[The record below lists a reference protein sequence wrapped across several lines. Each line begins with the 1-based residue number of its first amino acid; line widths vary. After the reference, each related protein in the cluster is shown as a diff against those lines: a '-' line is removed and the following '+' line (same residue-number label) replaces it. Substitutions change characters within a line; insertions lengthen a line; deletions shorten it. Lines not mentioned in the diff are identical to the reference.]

1 MSHDPTISATE
12 SALLVVDA
20 QTRLAP
26 AIAGQERI
34 LRRIALLLDAAA
46 ALGVPVLASEQ
57 APESLGPTVEAL
69 RARLPAEAVLA
80 KTHFSCLRD
89 AGFAARWQALG
100 RRQAVVCGMEA
111 HVCVAQTALDL
122 AARGVQTFVVADAV
136 GSRNDDNRQTALHR
150 FGLAGLVPVPAE
162 SVVFEW
168 LGDSGQPAFRD
179 LIRRIKDEGS
189 S

>member
-1 MSHDPTISATE
+1 MSQAWTLSAAE
-12 SALLVVDA
+12 SALLIVDVQA
-20 QTRLAP
+20 RLAP

-34 LRRIALLLDAAA
+34 RRRILLLLEAAA

-57 APESLGPTVEAL
+57 APDSLGPTVPEV
-69 RARLPAEAVLA
+69 RARLPADAVLA
-80 KTHFSCLRD
+80 KRHFSCLREPD
-89 AGFAARWQALG
+89 FAGRWQALG

-122 AARGVQTFVVADAV
+122 AAHGVQTFAVADAV
-136 GSRNDDNRQTALHR
+136 GSRSEANCRSALQR
-150 FGLAGLVPVPAE
+150 FGLAGILPLPAE

-168 LGDSGQPAFRD
+168 LNDSGHPAFAS